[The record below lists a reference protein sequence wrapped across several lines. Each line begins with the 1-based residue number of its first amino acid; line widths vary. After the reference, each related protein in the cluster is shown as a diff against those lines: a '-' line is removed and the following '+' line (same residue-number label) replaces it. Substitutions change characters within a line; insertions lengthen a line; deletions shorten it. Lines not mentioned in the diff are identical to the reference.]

1 MNRRFAYAA
10 ELRRRTVGQLL
21 FSRLLVPL
29 ALAAIGSVFVLHSA
43 PVVYAAGGPQQSAA
57 AGEKRDQIAEGKQL
71 FAASCVFC
79 HGENGAGTGAGPSLR
94 GLNQSSASIESTISD
109 GKPGTAMVGF
119 NGTYSADQIAS
130 LAAYVLSLSSKSGG
144 SAMKS
149 STAATADGRSAVSGE
164 AIYATKCASCHEAGT
179 APFLNHAALRPAA
192 PEYILYMLN
201 AGAMHKQG
209 DALTTAQRVAVA
221 EYITGKPLSSPT
233 PADHCASQARADF
246 SGPQWNGWGADLD
259 NSRFQPPDQAELT
272 AAQVPQLKLKWA
284 FGFPGGFA
292 AYSQP
297 VVVGGRVFVS
307 DPLGGVYS
315 LDAATG
321 CAYWKFQAAAA
332 VRTALSVGPGN
343 LAYFG
348 DLRANVYA
356 VNAVTGKLVWKTTVS
371 DHPYARVTGSPRLYK
386 GRLYVPVSSREE
398 WMAGD
403 PHYEC
408 CTFRGILAALDAA
421 TGKEVWR
428 TYTIPDAP
436 KPTRKGANGVQLWGP
451 SGGGMWS
458 SPTIDED
465 HQLLYI
471 GVGDN
476 YSDPA
481 TSLSDAVIAVDLKTG
496 KIVWSNQVTPGDTFN
511 AGCFQKDTSNCP
523 VKVGPDFDFGS
534 SLILRKLP
542 DGRRVLIASQKS
554 GVVFGLDPD
563 KKGAI
568 LWQTTIGKGGVLGG
582 IEWGAAA
589 DPEVVYVALSDVAFG
604 AAPDGVGLD
613 PKIGGGLFAIRVATG
628 EKIWVASPAAAG
640 CAVSH
645 CSPAQSA
652 AVSAIA
658 GAVFSGA
665 DDGHLRAYASAD
677 GKVIWDFDT
686 LREFDTVNKSASH
699 GGSLDGGGPAIAG
712 GMLFVNSGFGSV
724 FGIPGNVLLA
734 FGPP

>member
-1 MNRRFAYAA
+1 MDRRIVFAS
-10 ELRRRTVGQLL
+10 ECRRRTLSQ
-21 FSRLLVPL
+21 RL
-29 ALAAIGSVFVLHSA
+29 ADR
-43 PVVYAAGGPQQSAA
+43 VVVAVATAA
-57 AGEKRDQIAEGKQL
+57 AGAAMILCSAPGIYAHGRAQEKTASGAPQEQIEAGKKL
-71 FAASCVFC
+71 FATSCVFC
-79 HGENGAGTGAGPSLR
+79 HGVGGIGTGAGPSLR
-94 GLNQSSASIESTISD
+94 SLHLSSERIASAIAD
-109 GKPGTAMVGF
+109 GKPGTAMVAF
-119 NGTYSADQIAS
+119 RGTYGPDQIAA
-130 LAAYVLSLSSKSGG
+130 LAAYVASLSSKASGV
-144 SAMKS
+144 SAAKS
-149 STAATADGRSAVSGE
+149 NAAAAKNESAPSGD
-164 AIYATKCASCHEAGT
+164 AIYSTKCASCHEVGT
-179 APFLNHAALRPAA
+179 APFLSHKALRAAA

-201 AGAMHKQG
+201 SGAMHKQG
-209 DALTTAQRVAVA
+209 QTLTTAQRVAVA
-221 EYITGKPLSSPT
+221 EYITGKPLSAPT
-233 PADHCASQARADF
+233 PADLCASRTTASS
-246 SGPQWNGWGADLD
+246 SGPQWNGWGVDLD
-259 NSRFQPPDQAELT
+259 NSRFQPADQAGLT

-297 VVVGGRVFVS
+297 TVVGGRVFVS

-332 VRTALSVGPGN
+332 VRTALTIGPGH

-348 DLRANVYA
+348 DLRANAYA
-356 VNAVTGKLVWKTTVS
+356 VNAETGKLVWKTTIS
-371 DHPYARVTGSPRLYK
+371 SHPYARITGSPRLYK

-408 CTFRGILAALDAA
+408 CTFRGILAALDASS
-421 TGKEVWR
+421 GKEIWR

-436 KPTRKGANGVQLWGP
+436 KPTRKGPNGVQLWGP
-451 SGGGMWS
+451 SGGGLWS
-458 SPTIDED
+458 SPTIDEVR
-465 HQLLYI
+465 QLLYI

-481 TSLSDAVIAVDLKTG
+481 TSLSDAVIAVDLRTG
-496 KIVWSNQVTPGDTFN
+496 KIVWSNQITAGDTFN

-534 SLILRKLP
+534 ALILRKLP
-542 DGRRVLIASQKS
+542 DGRRVLLAAQKS
-554 GVVFGLDPD
+554 GTVFGLDPD

-589 DPEVVYVALSDVAFG
+589 DAEAAYVALSDVTFG
-604 AAPDGVGLD
+604 SGPDGVDLD
-613 PKIGGGLFAIRVATG
+613 PKAGGGLFAIRIATG
-628 EKIWVASPAAAG
+628 EKVWTASPAAAG

-652 AVSAIA
+652 AVTAIP
-658 GAVFSGA
+658 GVVFSGA
-665 DDGHLRAYASAD
+665 DDGHLRAYATAD

-686 LREFDTVNKSASH
+686 LRQFDAVNKSAAH
-699 GGSLDGGGPAIAG
+699 GGALDGGGPAIAG
-712 GMLFVNSGFGSV
+712 GMMFVNSGFGSV

>member
-1 MNRRFAYAA
+1 MDRRGTLSNKCGR
-10 ELRRRTVGQLL
+10 ETRLQ
-21 FSRLLVPL
+21 RLLTRVVVIVAMP
-29 ALAAIGSVFVLHSA
+29 AICATIVFCRP
-43 PVVYAAGGPQQSAA
+43 PVVRASGGAQRAGVSGTQQGRIE
-57 AGEKRDQIAEGKQL
+57 AGKK
-71 FAASCVFC
+71 FYAASCVFC
-79 HGENGAGTGAGPSLR
+79 HGVDGAGTAAGPALR
-94 GLNQSSASIESTISD
+94 ALRKTPESIASSIAD
-109 GKPGTAMVGF
+109 GKTGTAMVAF
-119 NGTYSADQIAS
+119 KGTYGPDQIAS
-130 LAAYVLSLSSKSGG
+130 LVAYLVSLSSESAGG
-144 SAMKS
+144 PGTGSN
-149 STAATADGRSAVSGE
+149 AATANESAFSGE
-164 AIYATKCASCHEAGT
+164 AIYTTRCASCHEVGT
-179 APFLNHAALRPAA
+179 APFLNHSALRAAA
-192 PEYILYMLN
+192 PEYIVYMLA

-209 DALTTAQRVAVA
+209 DALTSAQRVAVA
-221 EYITGKPLSSPT
+221 EYLTGKRLATPT
-233 PADHCASQARADF
+233 HAAFCATQKPDNS
-246 SGPQWNGWGADLD
+246 SGPRWNGWGVDLD
-259 NSRFQPPDQAELT
+259 NSRFQPADQAGL
-272 AAQVPQLKLKWA
+272 AAAEVPQLKLKWA

-297 VVVGGRVFVS
+297 VVVGGRVYVS

-315 LDAATG
+315 LDASSG
-321 CAYWKFQAAAA
+321 CTYWKFQAAAA
-332 VRTALSVGPGN
+332 VRTALSIGPGD

-356 VNAVTGKLVWKTTVS
+356 VNVETGKLVWKTTVS
-371 DHPYARVTGSPRLYK
+371 DHSYARVTGTPRLYK

-408 CTFRGILAALDAA
+408 CTFRGILAAFDAS
-421 TGKEVWR
+421 TGKEIWR

-436 KPTRKGANGVQLWGP
+436 KPTRKGPNGVQLWGP
-451 SGGGMWS
+451 SGGGLWS

-496 KIVWSNQVTPGDTFN
+496 KIVWSNQITPGDTFN

-534 SLILRKLP
+534 ALILRKLA
-542 DGRRVLIASQKS
+542 DGRRVLVAAQKS
-554 GVVFGLDPD
+554 GTVFGLDPD

-589 DPEVVYVALSDVAFG
+589 DSEVAYVALSDVSFG

-613 PKIGGGLFAIRVATG
+613 PKVGGGLFAIRIATG
-628 EKIWVASPAAAG
+628 EKVWVASPAAAG
-640 CAVSH
+640 CTVAH

-652 AVSAIA
+652 AVTAIP
-658 GAVFSGA
+658 GVVFSGA
-665 DDGHLRAYASAD
+665 DDGHLRAYSTGD

-686 LREFDTVNKSASH
+686 LREFDAVNKSEAH
-699 GGSLDGGGPAIAG
+699 GGSMDGGGPAIAG
-712 GMLFVNSGFGSV
+712 GMMFVNSGFGSV

-734 FGPP
+734 FGPR

>member
-1 MNRRFAYAA
+1 MDRRVTLAA
-10 ELRRRTVGQLL
+10 ERRRRTLAQ
-21 FSRLLVPL
+21 RLLSRIL
-29 ALAAIGSVFVLHSA
+29 APVAMAAISTLFVLHSA
-43 PVVYAAGGPQQSAA
+43 PVAYAGGGAQQAA
-57 AGEKRDQIAEGKQL
+57 PTGTKQDQIQAGKKL

-79 HGENGAGTGAGPSLR
+79 HGANGVGTGAAPSLR
-94 GLNQSSASIESTISD
+94 GLSQSSDSIASTITD
-109 GKPGTAMVGF
+109 GKPGTAMVAF
-119 NGTYSADQIAS
+119 KGTYSADQIAS
-130 LAAYVLSLSSKSGG
+130 LAAFVVSLSPKGGG
-144 SAMKS
+144 SALKS
-149 STAATADGRSAVSGE
+149 STAATAKTESAVSGE
-164 AIYATKCASCHEAGT
+164 AIYTTKCASCHEVGA
-179 APFLNHAALRPAA
+179 APFLNHAVLRAAA

-209 DALTTAQRVAVA
+209 DALSTAQRVAVA
-221 EYITGKPLSSPT
+221 EYITGKPLSAPT
-233 PADHCASQARADF
+233 PAAHCATQAPGNF
-246 SGPQWNGWGADLD
+246 SGPQWNGWGADLE
-259 NSRFQPPDQAELT
+259 NSRFQPADQAGLT

-307 DPLGGVYS
+307 DPLGGVYA
-315 LDAATG
+315 LDASTG

-332 VRTALSVGPGN
+332 VRTAVSIGPGD

-356 VNAVTGKLVWKTTVS
+356 VNAITGKLVWKRTVS
-371 DHPYARVTGSPRLYK
+371 DHPYARVTGTPRLYN
-386 GRLYVPVSSREE
+386 GRLYVPVASREE
-398 WMAGD
+398 WMSAD

-408 CTFRGILAALDAA
+408 CTFRGILAALDAT

-436 KPTRKGANGVQLWGP
+436 KPTRKGPNGVQLWGP

-481 TSLSDAVIAVDLKTG
+481 TSLSDAIIAVDLKTG
-496 KIVWSNQVTPGDTFN
+496 KIVWSNQITPGDTFN
-511 AGCFQKDTSNCP
+511 TGCFQKDTSNCP
-523 VKVGPDFDFGS
+523 AKVGPDFDFGS
-534 SLILRKLP
+534 SLILRKLA

-582 IEWGAAA
+582 IEWGVAA
-589 DPEVVYVALSDVAFG
+589 DSELVYVALSDVAFG

-613 PKIGGGLFAIRVATG
+613 PKIGGGLFALRVATG
-628 EKIWVASPAAAG
+628 EKLWVASPAAAG
-640 CAVSH
+640 CVVSR

-652 AVSAIA
+652 AVTAIA

-686 LREFDTVNKSASH
+686 LREFDAVNKSAAH
-699 GGSLDGGGPAIAG
+699 GGSLDGGGPAVAG